1 MASTIPYSP
10 ALALGNLIHPDV
22 LIAVSKISVLQAP
35 IDAAKDNLNALIAMR
50 RSLDMTVQELM
61 ELNVSDADMQ
71 PLLDQKKSLDQQLP
85 KAAASYGS
93 EQIKGASGI
102 QQLKATLN
110 TVSSTVESPIDYNRT
125 QIKKMPLSSDSMTM
139 DVQYFS
145 FDEDDQNADNTI
157 SSIGAYVS
165 EQTSFLGEEVS
176 ANMSGKAKQQ
186 ASSQYDKHHV
196 SGTLVITASC
206 THKDAVLL
214 APFILDVDKAVRVW
228 NTLFTDASDK
238 LDPSDVASLQKI
250 SNQADTPN
258 EKSLSLLSGATY
270 GSSFVGMVHVLR
282 KDETNS
288 SQSMTSLAA
297 SMQEQFSVG
306 GWFAK
311 ESGGFGVDASFSN
324 DIKNLLSSQNVTS
337 HISLITMGSIPSI
350 KSNQVQ
356 IGVKTFADFDP
367 AKMMANLAVLANA
380 TTSDQQSVANSA
392 TAAQTGAQMLA
403 IQGSTVQNVMLGLS
417 NLDDGAN
424 KILDINSLMT
434 AFEDYVDKA
443 IAGNLGVPLNY
454 YIKSVTKSQLA
465 QMWVAKYYPGKY
477 LAISGDD
484 SGSATDGGAT
494 PTAPVQG
501 TTGGVTGN
509 NSAGS
514 GTAG

>member
-1 MASTIPYSP
+1 MASSIPYSP
-10 ALALGNLIHPDV
+10 ALALGNLVSPDV
-22 LIAVSKISVLQAP
+22 LDTVINISKLQGP
-35 IDAAKDNLNALIAMR
+35 IDAAKDTLNALITTR
-50 RSLDMTVQELM
+50 RSLDMTVQELIDLSVSTDDLKPLFA
-61 ELNVSDADMQ
+61 ELDDVN
-71 PLLDQKKSLDQQLP
+71 KQLVQ
-85 KAAASYGS
+85 AAADYG
-93 EQIKGASGI
+93 KAVVSGTQPI
-102 QQLKATLN
+102 QLLKSKLN
-110 TVSSTVESPIDYNRT
+110 AVNSSVESPVDYNRT
-125 QIKKMPLSSDSMTM
+125 EIKKMPLSADSLTM

-145 FDEDDQNADNTI
+145 YDQDQQSASNTI
-157 SSIGAYVS
+157 SDIKGYISD
-165 EQTSFLGEEVS
+165 QTSFLGEDVS
-176 ANMSGKAKQQ
+176 SSMTAKAGAQL
-186 ASSQYDKHHV
+186 SSQTDNHSV
-196 SGTLVITASC
+196 AGTLVITAGC

-228 NTLFTDASDK
+228 NTFFPDGSDK
-238 LDPSDVASLQKI
+238 LDPTDATSLQKI
-250 SNQADTPN
+250 ALQSNTAD

-282 KDETNS
+282 QDASSS

-297 SMQEQFSVG
+297 SMQEQFAVG

-367 AKMMANLAVLANA
+367 AKMMANLATLANA
-380 TTSDQQSVANSA
+380 TSTDQQSVASSA

-403 IQGSTVQNVMLGLS
+403 IQGSQVQNVMLGLT

-443 IAGNLGVPLNY
+443 LAGNLGVPINY
-454 YIKSVTKSQLA
+454 YVKSITKSQLA
-465 QMWVAKYYPGKY
+465 QMWVAKYYPGKF
-477 LAISGDD
+477 LAIQGDD
-484 SGSATDGGAT
+484 SPPAGGG
-494 PTAPVQG
+494 TAPAQN

-509 NSAGS
+509 DSAGS
-514 GTAG
+514 DTGGGVS